1 MWFRPMDWGRPLR
14 VECAEQQLQVQAR
27 MEQAVWIAVIQ
38 FAGSLPAQ
46 ERSAGA
52 LVVAQQAAGGLVAE
66 QRVVGELTDYLGDD
80 CSI

>member
-1 MWFRPMDWGRPLR
+1 
-14 VECAEQQLQVQAR
+14 